1 MSLTVRPFVP
11 GDEGPLTEILNDII
25 AAGGT
30 TAYEVPFTPERLR
43 AYHLDGPSVLCC
55 HVALSDGVPVGFQVV
70 NANPDLPEGW
80 GDMASFT
87 CRDPAVPGAGT
98 ALFRATQA
106 RAKALGI
113 PMLNATIRA
122 DNAPGLG
129 YYARMGFE
137 DYAVLKAVPLSD
149 GTKIDRIRRKRAP

>member
-1 MSLTVRPFVP
+1 MSLTVRPFAP
-11 GDEGPLTEILNDII
+11 GDEAALTAILNAII
-25 AAGGT
+25 AEGGT

-43 AYHLDGPSVLCC
+43 AYHLDGPTVLCC
-55 HVALSDGVPVGFQVV
+55 HVALSNGEPVGFQVV

-87 CRDPAVPGAGT
+87 RRDPPVPGAGT

-106 RAKALGI
+106 RARALGI

-129 YYARMGFE
+129 YYAKMGFQ
-137 DYAVLKAVPLSD
+137 DYAVLPGVPLSD
-149 GTKIDRIRRKRAP
+149 GTPVDRIRKKRAP